1 MEIEK
6 LNTRRFYTIKGSGR
20 ADVYK
25 ITAVDKVDK
34 KVYLAGVNCI
44 DHGYIDIDRLRVFSD
59 RSIAEY
65 ILYLKKILK
74 EMENWSSKTKI
85 KRSVL
90 SERD

>member
-34 KVYLAGVNCI
+34 KVYLAGVN
-44 DHGYIDIDRLRVFSD
+44 
-59 RSIAEY
+59 
-65 ILYLKKILK
+65 
-74 EMENWSSKTKI
+74 
-85 KRSVL
+85 
-90 SERD
+90 